1 MGAYKTANVSSFAVF
16 PFLSSELAVN
26 LRELSGLSLSASAI
40 ETSSLLTNF
49 HNSRVDINV
58 LKNSNINS
66 IRLDRTLSIAP
77 MLDWT
82 DRHYRYFARL
92 MSAHALLYTEM
103 VTTGAILH
111 GRGDYL
117 AYNQEEHPLAL
128 QLGGSNPTELAR
140 CAKLA
145 VERGYDEVNLNVGC
159 PSDRVQNGRFGA
171 CLMAEPELVAECV
184 GAMKQVVDIPVTV
197 KTRIG
202 IDEQDSY
209 EFLTHFIDTVQAS
222 GCTDFIIH
230 ARKAWLSGLSPKENR
245 EIPPLDY
252 GRVYQ
257 LKRDFPLLNISING
271 GVTTVA
277 QAKEHLIYLDG
288 VMIGRE
294 AYQNPYILAEV
305 DRVLCGSQTEVISRE
320 AVIEAML
327 PYIEAHLQS
336 GGRLNHITRH
346 MIGLFQGLP
355 GARAW
360 RRYLSENAH
369 KNGAGV
375 EVVRQALQTL
385 QTENVE

>member
-1 MGAYKTANVSSFAVF
+1 MIQSKMSKTPVISTI
-16 PFLSSELAVN
+16 P
-26 LRELSGLSLSASAI
+26 I
-40 ETSSLLTNF
+40 
-49 HNSRVDINV
+49 
-58 LKNSNINS
+58 
-66 IRLDRTLSIAP
+66 DRTFSIAP

-92 MSAHALLYTEM
+92 MSANALLYTEM

-128 QLGGSNPTELAR
+128 QLGGSNPLDLAR

-145 VERGYDEVNLNVGC
+145 AERGYDEVNLNVGC

-184 GAMKQVVDIPVTV
+184 DAMKQVVDIPVTV

-209 EFLTHFIDTVQAS
+209 AFLTQFIDVVSAN
-222 GCTDFIIH
+222 GCTDFTIH
-230 ARKAWLSGLSPKENR
+230 ARKAWLQGLSPKENR

-252 GRVYQ
+252 ERVYQ
-257 LKRDFPLLNISING
+257 LKRDYPALNIGING
-271 GVTTVA
+271 GVTTLEQA
-277 QAKEHLIYLDG
+277 QVHLVQLDG
-288 VMIGRE
+288 VMMGRE
-294 AYQNPYILAEV
+294 AYQNPYILAQV
-305 DRVLCGSQTEVISRE
+305 DQILCGSQKAVISRE

-369 KNGAGV
+369 KNGAGI
-375 EVVRQALQTL
+375 EVVKQAFQSI
-385 QTENVE
+385 QTEVTE

>member
-1 MGAYKTANVSSFAVF
+1 MSV
-16 PFLSSELAVN
+16 
-26 LRELSGLSLSASAI
+26 RQ
-40 ETSSLLTNF
+40 
-49 HNSRVDINV
+49 IN
-58 LKNSNINS
+58 
-66 IRLDRTLSIAP
+66 RTFSIAP

-92 MSAHALLYTEM
+92 MSSQALLYTEM

-117 AYNQEEHPLAL
+117 AYNEEEHPLAL
-128 QLGGSNPTELAR
+128 QLGGSNPVDLAA

-145 VERGYDEVNLNVGC
+145 AQRGYDEVNLNVGC

-184 GAMKQVVDIPVTV
+184 SAMKQVVDIPVTV

-209 EFLTHFIDTVQAS
+209 EFLTQLIDTVKAA
-222 GCTDFIIH
+222 GCEEFIVH
-230 ARKAWLSGLSPKENR
+230 ARKAWLQGLSPKENR

-252 GRVYQ
+252 ERVYQ
-257 LKRDFPLLNISING
+257 LKRDYPELNISING
-271 GVTTVA
+271 GVKTLEEC
-277 QAKEHLIYLDG
+277 QSHLQHLDG
-288 VMIGRE
+288 VMVGRE

-305 DRVLCGSQTEVISRE
+305 DQKLCGMDTPVISRD
-320 AVIEAML
+320 AVLEKLL
-327 PYIEAHLQS
+327 PYIEKHLQQ

-346 MIGLFQGLP
+346 IIGLYQGQV
-355 GARAW
+355 GSRVW

-369 KNGAGV
+369 KQGAGI
-375 EVVRQALQTL
+375 EVITQARAEMDSVVSL
-385 QTENVE
+385 